1 MYQFVYGLV
10 VGVMLALSA
19 GLFFRKNKTDSR
31 GSVADTQKQLEEL
44 GKLTGGLAHEIKNP
58 LSTIK
63 VNLKL
68 LSENIESSED
78 DSSLRWRKK
87 IEVLS
92 KETDRLAEIM
102 DDFLRYIGEI
112 EPAFSAVNVNGLLS
126 DLIDFYGPQ
135 ALSCNVTIRAGLAT
149 EPIICSIDPDM
160 IRQVLLNLFIN
171 AQQAMHEGGELII
184 RTSSNKG
191 IAAIEVSDT
200 GPGIEPEKLDN
211 IFQAYYTSKTSGS
224 GLGLSIARKII
235 AAHKGTIS
243 VNSQLGK
250 GTSFTIT
257 LPEGEVE
264 A

>member
-1 MYQFVYGLV
+1 LYQFVYGLV
-10 VGVMLALSA
+10 VGVMLALPVADFIRKKKNHSRSA
-19 GLFFRKNKTDSR
+19 VT
-31 GSVADTQKQLEEL
+31 DTQKQLEEL

-78 DSSLRWRKK
+78 DSSARWRKK

-112 EPAFSAVNVNGLLS
+112 EPVFSAVNVNDLVS
-126 DLIDFYGPQ
+126 DLIDFYAPQ
-135 ALSCNVTIRAGLAT
+135 ASNCNVTIRAGLSD
-149 EPIICSIDPDM
+149 EPIICCVDPDM
-160 IRQVLLNLFIN
+160 MRQVLLNLFIN
-171 AQQAMHEGGELII
+171 AQQAMHDGGELII
-184 RTSSNKG
+184 RTSANKG
-191 IAAIEVSDT
+191 FAAVEVTDT

-211 IFQAYYTSKTSGS
+211 IFQAYYTSKSSGS

-235 AAHKGTIS
+235 AAHNGSIN

-257 LPEGEVE
+257 LPEAE
-264 A
+264 